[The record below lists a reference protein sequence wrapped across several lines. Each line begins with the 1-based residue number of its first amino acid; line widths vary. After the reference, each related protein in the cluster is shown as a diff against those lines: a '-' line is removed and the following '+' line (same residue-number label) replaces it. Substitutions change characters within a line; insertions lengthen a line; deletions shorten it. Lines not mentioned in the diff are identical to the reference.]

1 MSVERIL
8 IPSSPNSALIS
19 APSTRDALLADLAYH
34 ELLEPLIKAQAEAC
48 FVAEHQMS
56 GEDVCISN
64 EQAIKFIK
72 DKYKLKSEEKFT
84 AWRHSH
90 GLTKEDDLYDFA
102 HHTFKKEAVVLDL
115 LAGNGES
122 LFLRYKDRLDR
133 VLYSL
138 IRVES
143 EDHAYSLYYA
153 IESGEIEFGDAAAL
167 HSVGP
172 ESKTQGIIGPVDLT
186 TPHPEISAR
195 LRTAEPRNIFEP
207 FLADQWYA
215 LIRLEYRFDS
225 QYDEKTKK
233 FLGELLLSAK
243 SKHLANEL
251 RSIYLTTKGGNE

>member
-1 MSVERIL
+1 MWRRIL
-8 IPSSPNSALIS
+8 IPSTPHSPLLST
-19 APSTRDALLADLAYH
+19 PSTREALLANLAYH
-34 ELLEPLIKAQAEAC
+34 ELLEPLIKAQSEAS

-56 GEDVCISN
+56 GDEVCISN
-64 EQAIKFIK
+64 DQAIEFIRN
-72 DKYKLKSEEKFT
+72 KYKFNSEESFMT
-84 AWRHSH
+84 WRHAH
-90 GLTKEDDLYDFA
+90 GLLTESDLHEYA
-102 HHTFKKEAVVLDL
+102 HHSFKKEAVVHDL

-143 EDHAYSLYYA
+143 EDYAYSLYYA
-153 IESGEIEFGDAAAL
+153 IESGEIEFGEAAAL

-207 FLADQWYA
+207 FLAEQWYA

-243 SKHLANEL
+243 SKNIANEL
-251 RSIYLTTKGGNE
+251 RSAYLTTSESTV